1 MNKFIIFATARTGS
15 TSLARVLE
23 ESSDVKMAIEPFHDG
38 FSRWNAGEK
47 DYSNFIVDSET
58 MNEALDDLFSRYTAI
73 KVLDYQ
79 LEPEIYYSMFKRK
92 DFKILFLRRKNIAQ
106 SVLSNLVA
114 EQTAEWHKQG
124 NTEIYKNLKPINLDK
139 MSEMIEYIISLNS
152 DNAKFLEEN
161 RKGDYLPLYYE
172 ELYSDSLEQNTTNLK
187 VICDFLDISVP
198 PDEAIKK
205 YMLPSEAKI
214 NYLDIYKNVPNY
226 EDIKMKFG
234 KL

>member
-15 TSLARVLE
+15 TSLARVLG
-23 ESSDVKMAIEPFHDG
+23 ESPDVKMAIEPFHDG
-38 FSRWNAGEK
+38 FSKWNPEEK
-47 DYSNFIVDSET
+47 DYSKFIVDPKT
-58 MNEALDDLFSRYTAI
+58 MDEALDDLFSRYNAI

-79 LEPEIYYSMFKRK
+79 LEPDIYYSMFKRK

-114 EQTAEWHKQG
+114 EQTSEWHKQN
-124 NTEIYKNLKPINLDK
+124 NTEIYINLKPIDLDK
-139 MSEMIEYIISLNS
+139 MAEMIEYITELNS
-152 DNAKFLEEN
+152 KYAKFLEEN
-161 RKGDYLPLYYE
+161 KKGDYLQLYYE
-172 ELYSDSLEQNTTNLK
+172 ELYSDSLEQNTSNLK
-187 VICDFLDISVP
+187 VICDFLDISLP
-198 PDEAIKK
+198 SEDAIKK

-226 EDIKMKFG
+226 KEIEKRFE

>member
-15 TSLARVLE
+15 TSLARVLG
-23 ESSDVKMAIEPFHDG
+23 ESPDVKMAIEPFHEG
-38 FSRWNAGEK
+38 FSKWNPEEK
-47 DYSNFIVDSET
+47 DYSKFIVDSET

-92 DFKILFLRRKNIAQ
+92 EFKILFLRRKNIAQ

-114 EQTAEWHKQG
+114 EQTSEWHKQN
-124 NTEIYKNLKPINLDK
+124 NTEIYKNLKPIDLDK
-139 MSEMIEYIISLNS
+139 MSEMIEYITSLNYK
-152 DNAKFLEEN
+152 NAKYLDEN
-161 RKGDYLPLYYE
+161 KKGDYLSFYYE
-172 ELYSDSLEQNTTNLK
+172 ELYSDNLEQNIKTLK
-187 VICDFLDISVP
+187 TICHFLDISLP
-198 PDEAIKK
+198 PEEAIKK

-226 EDIKMKFG
+226 EAIQKRFEG
-234 KL
+234 I